1 MADPQKTE
9 KPTERR
15 LKKAREEGNY
25 PSARQFIAGA
35 QFCTLVALIQIYGG
49 GWMDGVSQ
57 TMRILIDR
65 AFRPELTASDLI
77 TIVIAVVYRSFLPL
91 FLAGAV
97 LVGLTL
103 AFQLAV
109 TKMGF
114 SVKKLAPDAKRL
126 NPISK
131 LRQLPRQNLS
141 AVVQALILLP
151 VFGMAV
157 YGVVSQQLDLFLAL
171 PFTSVRAGSS
181 QVFETLRGLLWKAAG
196 LFFVFGCVD
205 LFRESR
211 RHTSELRMS
220 KQEIKDEMKESEGN
234 PQIKAKIRSI
244 RRDQARRRMMAAV
257 PTATAVIVNP
267 THFAVALKYEPASMA
282 APVVVAKGKNYL
294 ALRIRQ
300 KAIENQVPLI
310 ENPPLAQAL
319 YKAVDVGQ
327 EIPPHLYRAVAEL
340 LSYIFRLMARK

>member
-15 LKKAREEGNY
+15 IKKAREEGNY

-35 QFCTLVALIQIYGG
+35 QFCTFVFLLQTYGRS
-49 GWMDGVSQ
+49 WMDGVAD
-57 TMRILIDR
+57 TMRLLMDR
-65 AFRPELTASDLI
+65 AFAPEI
-77 TIVIAVVYRSFLPL
+77 TVPGLVSLLIAVTWRSLAPL
-91 FLAGAV
+91 FAAGAALV
-97 LVGLTL
+97 LLTL

-109 TKMGF
+109 TRFGF
-114 SVKKLAPDAKRL
+114 AAKKLAPDFKRL
-126 NPISK
+126 NPVNK
-131 LRQLPRQNLS
+131 LRQLPKQNGPALI
-141 AVVQALILLP
+141 QALVLLP
-151 VFGMAV
+151 VVGGAV
-157 YGVVSQQLDLFLAL
+157 WYVVAEHLDAMVAL
-171 PFTSVRAGSS
+171 PLTTVRAGAG
-181 QVFETLRGLLWKAAG
+181 QVFETVRGLLWKAAA

-205 LFRESR
+205 LLRESR
-211 RHTSELRMS
+211 RHTSELRMT

-257 PTATAVIVNP
+257 PKATAVVVNP

-300 KAIENQVPLI
+300 KALDNQVPLI

-319 YKAVDVGQ
+319 YKTVDVGQ
-327 EIPPHLYRAVAEL
+327 EIPPQLYKAVAEL
-340 LSYIFRLMARK
+340 LSYIFRIMARK

>member
-35 QFCTLVALIQIYGG
+35 QFCVLVALLQIYGG
-49 GWMDGVSQ
+49 GWMEAVAG
-57 TMRILIDR
+57 TMRLLIAR
-65 AFRPELTASDLI
+65 AFDPEVTVPGLVALL
-77 TIVIAVVYRSFLPL
+77 IAVVYRTFLPL
-91 FLAGAV
+91 FMAGAV
-97 LVGLTL
+97 LAGVTL

-109 TKMGF
+109 TRMGF
-114 SVKKLAPDAKRL
+114 SVKKLAPDPKRL
-126 NPISK
+126 DPLSK
-131 LRQLPRQNLS
+131 IRQLPRQNLP
-141 AVVQALILLP
+141 ALVQAMILLP
-151 VFGMAV
+151 VVGGAV
-157 YGVVSQQLDLFLAL
+157 YGVVSEHLDTFVSL
-171 PFTSVRAGSS
+171 PLTTARAGAG

-205 LFRESR
+205 LFRETR
-211 RHTSELRMS
+211 RHTGDLRMT
-220 KQEIKDEMKESEGN
+220 KQEIKDEMKDSEGN

-257 PTATAVIVNP
+257 PSATAVVVNP
-267 THFAVALKYEPASMA
+267 THFAVALKYEPSGMA
-282 APVVVAKGKNYL
+282 APMVVAKGKNYL